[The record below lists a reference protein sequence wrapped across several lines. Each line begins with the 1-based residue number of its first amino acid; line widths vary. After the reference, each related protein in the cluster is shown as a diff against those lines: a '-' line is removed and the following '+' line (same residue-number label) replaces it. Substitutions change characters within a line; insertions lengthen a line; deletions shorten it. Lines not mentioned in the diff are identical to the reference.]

1 MSGAGPL
8 KIVIIGAVACGP
20 KVACRLRRLLPDA
33 DITVLERGDHVSYG
47 ACGIPYYVE
56 GLFPE
61 VEMLTET
68 PVGVRRTVEFFEKV
82 KGVRVLTRKE
92 AFFIDRERKVV
103 RVRDLNSG
111 GEEEIPYDRLVLA
124 TGASPLRP
132 PIKGLDLKNVFF
144 VRTLEDATRI
154 REAALASKL
163 KKAVIVGAGYIGME
177 MAEALASIG
186 LEVSVVEMFD
196 QVFPQFLDVEL
207 ALLVE
212 RHLKSKGVRVYTGE
226 KVLEIGG
233 KDSAEFVRTERRE
246 LPADLVLVATGVRPN
261 DELARAANLACHP
274 KGGILVN
281 AYCQTSDP
289 NIYAGGD
296 CALNQYVT
304 PITGEYLYIPLG
316 STANKHG
323 RIIANHI
330 AGVPTPFP
338 GIACTSICKVFDY
351 TAART
356 GLTEKAARGMNYD
369 IESVIW
375 AGPDKPHYMGAKPL
389 VIKLIAS
396 RRYRKIVGAQIVG
409 PGDVARRIDVV
420 AALLSL
426 DATLDKLAYLD
437 LAYAPPYSPPLDPII
452 TAAHVL
458 LNKLNGLAR
467 GVNPLEA
474 KRWMDEKKDLVLLDV
489 RTPQEYSEV
498 RIPDSRVIH
507 IPLGALRSRA
517 SELPRDKDILA
528 FCKVSMRG
536 YEAQRILNAAGFER
550 VWFIEGG
557 IMAWPFDL
565 EES

>member
-1 MSGAGPL
+1 MGGNGPL
-8 KIVIIGAVACGP
+8 KVVIVGAVACGP

-33 DITVLERGDHVSYG
+33 EITVLERGDHISYG

-68 PVGVRRTVEFFEKV
+68 PVGVRRTAAFFEKA

-92 AFFIDRERKVV
+92 VFSIDRERKVV
-103 RVRDLNSG
+103 RVRDLNDG
-111 GEEEIPYDRLVLA
+111 KEDEIPYDRLVLA
-124 TGASPLRP
+124 TGASPIKP
-132 PIKGLDLKNVFF
+132 PVKGIDLKNVFF
-144 VRTLEDATRI
+144 VRTPEDARKI
-154 REAALASKL
+154 RDAALNSSS
-163 KKAVIVGAGYIGME
+163 KKAVVVGAGYIGIE

-196 QVFPQFLDVEL
+196 QIFPQFLDLEL

-212 RHLKSKGVRVYTGE
+212 KHVRSKGVRVYTGE

-233 KDSAEFVRTERRE
+233 KDSVESVKTEKRE
-246 LPADLVLVATGVRPN
+246 IPADLVVVATGVRPN

-274 KGGILVN
+274 RGGILVN
-281 AYCQTSDP
+281 AYCQTNDP
-289 NIYAGGD
+289 DIYAGGD
-296 CALNQYVT
+296 CALNQYVS

-330 AGVPTPFP
+330 AGLPTPFP
-338 GIACTSICKVFDY
+338 GVACTSICKVFDY
-351 TAART
+351 TAGRT
-356 GLTEKAARGMNYD
+356 GLTEKNATDMNYD
-369 IESVIW
+369 VESVIW

-389 VIKLIAS
+389 VIKLTAS
-396 RRYRKIVGAQIVG
+396 KRYRKIVGVQIVG

-420 AALLSL
+420 ATALSL

-458 LNKLNGLAR
+458 LNKLNGFAKGL
-467 GVNPLEA
+467 NPLEA
-474 KRWMDEKKDLVLLDV
+474 KRWMDEKKDLLLLDV
-489 RTPQEYSEV
+489 RTPQEFSEV
-498 RIPDSRVIH
+498 RIPDDRVVH
-507 IPLGALRSRA
+507 IPLGALRERI
-517 SELPRDKDILA
+517 SELPRDRDILA

-557 IMAWPFDL
+557 IVAWPFDL
-565 EES
+565 ETS